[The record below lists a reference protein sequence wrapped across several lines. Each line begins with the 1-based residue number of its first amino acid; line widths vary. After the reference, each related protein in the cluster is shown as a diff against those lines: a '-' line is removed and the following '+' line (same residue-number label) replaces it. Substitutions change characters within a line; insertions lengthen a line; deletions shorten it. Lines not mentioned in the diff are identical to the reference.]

1 MRDGLA
7 GSAVKAIVFDVDGT
21 LYSQPPLRRA
31 MALRLARAHALRPI
45 RGWRTMKI
53 LSAYRR
59 AQEHMRDAA
68 SSGDLGAAQIDA
80 AATRTGATADQV
92 ASCVARWM
100 DQEPLEVIGR
110 YVRPG
115 MADLLDRLRARGVL
129 LAVLSDYPATAKLHA
144 MGLGAKFDAVLCA
157 QHSEIGAFKPDPR
170 GILVA
175 LDRLGVRPADALYIG
190 DRVEV
195 DAVAAQA
202 AGVACVILTE
212 ARIRQESGASTLLMS
227 LSDLSERLETV

>member
-1 MRDGLA
+1 VPDALA
-7 GSAVKAIVFDVDGT
+7 GSVFKAIVFDVDGT
-21 LYSQPPLRRA
+21 LYSQSPLRRA

-45 RGWRTMKI
+45 RGWRTMRI

-59 AQEHMRDAA
+59 AQENMRDGA
-68 SSGDLGAAQIDA
+68 SSGDLRAAQIDA
-80 AATRTGATADQV
+80 AVARTGATADQV
-92 ASCVARWM
+92 ASCVTRWM

-115 MADLLDRLRARGVL
+115 MVELLDGLRARGVL

-144 MGLGAKFDAVLCA
+144 MGLGAKFDAVLSA
-157 QHSEIGAFKPDPR
+157 QDPEIGVFKPDPR

-175 LDRLGVRPADALYIG
+175 LGRLGVGPGDAIYVG

-195 DAVAAQA
+195 DSAAARA

-212 ARIRQESGASTLLMS
+212 ARIRQASGASTLLTS
-227 LSDLSERLETV
+227 LSDLSKRLEAV